1 MSLLSRILATRD
13 AKPAATRSYEGATP
27 SARRFGAGAA
37 TFGPW
42 ASEASAAR
50 EPLQRRAR
58 HFHENNPL
66 AHSGVS
72 AWVNA
77 AVGAGITAT
86 SQHPDPDTRKIL
98 DREFRRWTRRA
109 DLESRSNFEGLQAAT
124 VKAERIDGEA
134 LFRWV
139 GDRLQQIPAEQLD
152 MAMTRD
158 LGAGRIIVNGV
169 ELDADGRR
177 VAYWIHPAKP
187 SDQFPTYAPPVRVP
201 AEDVIHVF
209 RPTGPGAVRGVSALA
224 PILLRLAELDATEDA
239 YQVAAKVS
247 AMLSVI
253 LSNQN
258 DVSGEDPLPDGQGL
272 EPGAILKLA
281 GGWNVDTIAPQQAQQ
296 IGDFL
301 SHMTR
306 TIAAGLDVPEHLLTG
321 DMRQANYSSLR
332 AALVAFR
339 QKIEAYQFNCLVPQ
353 MLDPVWRRV
362 VGTAVLSG
370 RIDSDL
376 DDDLFAVEWIPPA
389 QPWVDPLKD
398 ANATLALLKGGLM
411 SRRQAVAQLGY
422 SIDELDS
429 EIAADKE
436 RETALGLSFN
446 NNNEATSNGNT
457 DSKPEQGEKTGE
469 NPAD

>member
-1 MSLLSRILATRD
+1 MSLFARILGRE
-13 AKPAATRSYEGATP
+13 AKPVATRSYEGATP

-37 TFGPW
+37 SFGPW
-42 ASEASAAR
+42 ANEASAAR

-86 SQHPDPDTRKIL
+86 SQHPDPETRKIL
-98 DREFRRWTRRA
+98 DAEFRRWTRRA
-109 DLESRSNFEGLQAAT
+109 DLEARSSFEGLQAAA

-134 LFRWV
+134 LFRFV
-139 GDRLQQIPAEQLD
+139 GDQLQQIPAEQLD
-152 MAMTRD
+152 MSMTRD
-158 LGAGRIIVNGV
+158 LGGGRLIANGV

-201 AEDVIHVF
+201 AEDVIHVY

-247 AMLSVI
+247 ALLSVI
-253 LSNQN
+253 LSNAN
-258 DVSGEDPLPDGQGL
+258 DMSGEDPLPEGVSL

-281 GGWNVDTIAPQQAQQ
+281 GGWNVNTIAPQQVQQ
-296 IGDFL
+296 IGEFL

-321 DMRQANYSSLR
+321 DLRQANYSSLR
-332 AALVAFR
+332 AGLVAFR
-339 QKIEAYQFNCLVPQ
+339 QKIEAYQFQCLVPQ

-362 VGTAVLSG
+362 MAEAVLSG
-370 RIDSDL
+370 RIGADL
-376 DDDLFAVEWIPPA
+376 SEDLFAVEWIPPA

-422 SIDELDS
+422 SVDELDS
-429 EIAADKE
+429 EIAADRA
-436 RETALGLSFN
+436 REAALGLKF
-446 NNNEATSNGNT
+446 NNEAKSNGNT
-457 DSKPEQGEKTGE
+457 DSEPGEGDPEDGRPEAG
-469 NPAD
+469 

>member
-1 MSLLSRILATRD
+1 MSLFARILGRE
-13 AKPAATRSYEGATP
+13 AKPVATRSYEGATP

-37 TFGPW
+37 SFGPW
-42 ASEASAAR
+42 ANEASAAR

-86 SQHPDPDTRKIL
+86 SQHPDAEIRKIL
-98 DREFRRWTRRA
+98 DAEFRRWTRRA
-109 DLESRSNFEGLQAAT
+109 DLEARSSFEGLQAAA

-134 LFRWV
+134 LFRFV
-139 GDRLQQIPAEQLD
+139 GDQLQQIPAEQLD
-152 MAMTRD
+152 MSMTRD
-158 LGAGRIIVNGV
+158 LGGGRLIANGV
-169 ELDADGRR
+169 ELDVDGRR

-201 AEDVIHVF
+201 AEDVIHVY

-247 AMLSVI
+247 ALLSVI
-253 LSNQN
+253 LSNAN
-258 DVSGEDPLPDGQGL
+258 DMSGEDPLPEGVSL

-281 GGWNVDTIAPQQAQQ
+281 GGWNVNTIAPQQAQQ
-296 IGDFL
+296 IGEFL

-306 TIAAGLDVPEHLLTG
+306 TIAAGLDIPEHLLTG
-321 DMRQANYSSLR
+321 DLRQANYSSLR
-332 AALVAFR
+332 AGLVAFR
-339 QKIEAYQFNCLVPQ
+339 QKIEAYQFQCLVPQ

-362 VGTAVLSG
+362 MAEAVLSG
-370 RIDSDL
+370 RIEAEL
-376 DDDLFAVEWIPPA
+376 TEDLFAVEWIPPA

-422 SIDELDS
+422 SVDELDA
-429 EIAADKE
+429 EIAADRA
-436 RETALGLSFN
+436 REAALGLKF
-446 NNNEATSNGNT
+446 NNEAKSNGNT
-457 DSKPEQGEKTGE
+457 DSGPGKGDQKDGRPE
-469 NPAD
+469 AD

>member
-1 MSLLSRILATRD
+1 MRLLARILGRVS
-13 AKPAATRSYEGATP
+13 KPIATRSYEGATP

-37 TFGPW
+37 SFGPW
-42 ASEASAAR
+42 ANEASAAR

-77 AVGAGITAT
+77 TVGAGITAT
-86 SQHPDPDTRKIL
+86 SQHPDPETRKVL
-98 DREFRRWTRRA
+98 DAEFRKWTRRA
-109 DLESRSNFEGLQAAT
+109 DLEARANFEGLQAAA

-152 MAMTRD
+152 MSMTRD
-158 LGAGRIIVNGV
+158 LSGGRLIANGV
-169 ELDADGRR
+169 ELDGDGRR

-187 SDQFPTYAPPVRVP
+187 SDQFPTYASPVRVP
-201 AEDVIHVF
+201 AEDVIHVY

-253 LSNQN
+253 LSNTN

-281 GGWNVDTIAPQQAQQ
+281 GGWNVNTVAPQQAQQ
-296 IGDFL
+296 ISEFL

-339 QKIEAYQFNCLVPQ
+339 QKIEAYQFSVLVPQ

-362 VGTAVLSG
+362 IGTAVLSG
-370 RIDSDL
+370 RINAELNDE
-376 DDDLFAVEWIPPA
+376 LFAVEWIPPA
-389 QPWVDPLKD
+389 QPWVDPVKD
-398 ANATLALLKGGLM
+398 AQAALMLMKGGLM

-422 SIDELDS
+422 SIDELDA
-429 EIAADKE
+429 EIAADKA
-436 RETALGLSFN
+436 REAALGLSFN
-446 NNNEATSNGNT
+446 SDSPNGNT
-457 DSKPEQGEKTGE
+457 DGKPGEGAPE
-469 NPAD
+469 DGGSSAG

>member
-1 MSLLSRILATRD
+1 MSLFARILGRE
-13 AKPAATRSYEGATP
+13 AKPVATRSYEGATP

-37 TFGPW
+37 SFGPW
-42 ASEASAAR
+42 ANEASAAR

-86 SQHPDPDTRKIL
+86 SQHPDATTRKIL
-98 DREFRRWTRRA
+98 DAEFRRWTRRA
-109 DLESRSNFEGLQAAT
+109 DLEARSSFEGLQAAA

-134 LFRWV
+134 LFRFV
-139 GDRLQQIPAEQLD
+139 GDQLQQIPAEQLD
-152 MAMTRD
+152 MSMTRD
-158 LGAGRIIVNGV
+158 LGGGRLIANGV

-187 SDQFPTYAPPVRVP
+187 SDQFPTYATPVRVP
-201 AEDVIHVF
+201 AEDVIHVY

-247 AMLSVI
+247 ALLSVI
-253 LSNQN
+253 LSNAN
-258 DVSGEDPLPDGQGL
+258 DMSGEDPLPEGVSL
-272 EPGAILKLA
+272 EPGAILKLS
-281 GGWNVDTIAPQQAQQ
+281 GGWNVNTIAPQQAQQ
-296 IGDFL
+296 IGEFL

-321 DMRQANYSSLR
+321 DLRQANYSSLR
-332 AALVAFR
+332 AGLVAFR
-339 QKIEAYQFNCLVPQ
+339 QKIEAYQFQCLVPQ

-362 VGTAVLSG
+362 MAEAVLSG
-370 RIDSDL
+370 RIDADL
-376 DDDLFAVEWIPPA
+376 NEDLFAVEWIPPA

-422 SIDELDS
+422 SVDELDA
-429 EIAADKE
+429 EIAADRA
-436 RETALGLSFN
+436 REAALGLKFN
-446 NNNEATSNGNT
+446 NEEKSNGNT
-457 DSKPEQGEKTGE
+457 DSGPGKGNPEDGRPEAG
-469 NPAD
+469 